1 MPDERSVRAG
11 QFPELT
17 AAEITHLRN
26 LGRSVRSAPG
36 YRAIQDALD
45 TALRAALRHR
55 HEGVGWHVIVR
66 ALGIAEEELRHRL
79 RETTDKPHEPSRPT
93 MASPGL
99 SVSPEHDSP
108 ASSGP
113 STSARQHT
121 LGSIS
126 ASMSQDMTSS
136 GTIPAHATPNQGTI
150 GLTGISRRVLFLSGD
165 PRPGRNDFGSEAACI
180 RQALVGSFVQL
191 IEMGSVQLAE
201 ICTALEHH
209 TPAVLHIAAHSAFGG
224 VHLTQEGSDLSIAYR
239 DLCTQIARVR
249 SPPRLVILNVCDSTA
264 MADQMART
272 IAAVI
277 SWPSVIS
284 DDQARIFTR
293 QFYRSLAGRR
303 SIADSCKD
311 SEAALTGPHPDCPPP
326 VVHGLA
332 GNNAF

>member
-1 MPDERSVRAG
+1 
-11 QFPELT
+11 
-17 AAEITHLRN
+17 
-26 LGRSVRSAPG
+26 
-36 YRAIQDALD
+36 
-45 TALRAALRHR
+45 
-55 HEGVGWHVIVR
+55 
-66 ALGIAEEELRHRL
+66 
-79 RETTDKPHEPSRPT
+79 
-93 MASPGL
+93 
-99 SVSPEHDSP
+99 
-108 ASSGP
+108 
-113 STSARQHT
+113 
-121 LGSIS
+121 
-126 ASMSQDMTSS
+126 MSQDMTFS

-201 ICTALEHH
+201 ICAALEHH

-277 SWPSVIS
+277 SWPSPLS

-332 GNNAF
+332 ANSAF